1 MTTTAA
7 SGSTSTVTTT
17 PASSSSATSNASL
30 GQTILSGL
38 NAGAGLDTN
47 SLITNLTAA
56 QKASAEAPITTQQA
70 TNAAQISA
78 AASLSSDL
86 ATFAQS
92 LNTLISGGSLQAQ
105 PQSSNSSVLTVS
117 AVPGQALGNLG
128 SSITVN
134 QLAQAQSVKSATF
147 SAQQTFDTGTLDISV
162 GGAAPIEIDITSG
175 NNTLAGIASAINS
188 RNTGVTAKVITGANG
203 DGTLILTGKSGQA
216 QAFTLSATDSGSG
229 GPSLS
234 SLAFGNGVSGG
245 MTQTQAAQDASLTVD
260 GVAITRSSN
269 SFNDVIAGVQMT
281 LTGAGST
288 DLSSSQPTDAITQAV
303 NDFTSAYNQLMGEI
317 NTATAIGGSAS
328 TAGPLN
334 GNSAVRALKAQLSKL
349 TTMNLNASGSVR
361 TLAEL
366 GIKTGQDGTLSVDNT
381 QLSKVLATYPDDVA
395 AMFMTSQSSSD
406 PGVIIT
412 NKPGAALSGV
422 YTVTGISTAS
432 GGQNATG
439 SINGVPMNASGWN
452 LTAAPGNGAD
462 ELALQILSSAGP
474 TATITINQGLG
485 GALQS
490 LTNSLNQTD
499 TLGRPV
505 GALATLQK
513 SLQAQQTTLADA
525 LTKADAQVQVYHDR
539 LVTQFSTMNTL
550 VSGYKAT
557 QSYLTQQVDLWTKS
571 TG

>member
-317 NTATAIGGSAS
+317 NTATAIGGSA
-328 TAGPLN
+328 
-334 GNSAVRALKAQLSKL
+334 V
-349 TTMNLNASGSVR
+349 
-361 TLAEL
+361 
-366 GIKTGQDGTLSVDNT
+366 
-381 QLSKVLATYPDDVA
+381 
-395 AMFMTSQSSSD
+395 
-406 PGVIIT
+406 
-412 NKPGAALSGV
+412 
-422 YTVTGISTAS
+422 
-432 GGQNATG
+432 
-439 SINGVPMNASGWN
+439 
-452 LTAAPGNGAD
+452 
-462 ELALQILSSAGP
+462 
-474 TATITINQGLG
+474 
-485 GALQS
+485 
-490 LTNSLNQTD
+490 
-499 TLGRPV
+499 RPV
-505 GALATLQK
+505 
-513 SLQAQQTTLADA
+513 
-525 LTKADAQVQVYHDR
+525 R
-539 LVTQFSTMNTL
+539 
-550 VSGYKAT
+550 
-557 QSYLTQQVDLWTKS
+557 
-571 TG
+571 